1 MMHQDFIDLFSVGLK
16 PIPLIWDSESKTASS
31 HCIAH
36 SEITDINYT
45 DKTFGNFVKSLDGVN
60 GIAIKLFSPFG
71 CIDFDMK
78 NTDDKEVF
86 NKWLVAICAIDDE
99 ILSKVCIERTRNAGI
114 HVYIKYPKLT
124 SKMSL
129 AKTSEGD
136 EVIAIY
142 TGGTLSY
149 CDPTP
154 GYEMYH
160 NEWQDLQ
167 ELTDEQFDI
176 LTSNAIV
183 FNECKDIFYSGNE
196 GSSEP
201 VKVSYPIEYE
211 NIALQFD
218 SNVTDEYFDHM
229 LNEINL
235 YRVNDY
241 KYTKKDKFVAYL
253 RKGSVAKYSAKV
265 YFGAKRLLI
274 FSASMNN
281 FPNWSNRQNENDHNW
296 SLSPTKI
303 LYYKNDRDW
312 ISTIEEIKVIADSIG
327 LELVEHKPVTDQ
339 ELIPKDRLKFPYD
352 IFPDVVQN
360 YISSHNFQHEYL
372 AGFALAAFSTAIGNS
387 VSLLANEGYMVK
399 PILYMAVVA
408 PPGASKTPSL
418 KSMFKFI
425 NSVDSDSYKCFV
437 RERDDFKKQLSE
449 FKNQKKGGILKEPEP
464 PIMRQMVINDSTIE
478 MAVKILK
485 YNPMGCC
492 VVADELAGFL
502 KRMVRYEGDEKEKW
516 LEMWSGGNIKIQR
529 MAREEDIVED
539 VFCSIVGGIQ
549 PGVLDAL
556 STKEN
561 AHNGFYHRFLFV
573 YPKPM
578 DKPSWQ
584 VYQTPDHVKT
594 EMANLFHTIFHQRN
608 ERVVYRMSEGANDL
622 YAEWYNNKNT
632 KYNRS
637 STDDPKGII
646 AKYQDYCLRF
656 ALILQVMHDGG
667 TRFNMVESNNMER
680 AIRLTEYFFGN
691 MHKAMKVLAPE
702 TPVDKLS
709 GNHLEFYNA
718 LPPSFTSK
726 TAIEVAK
733 NYNIKGPN
741 CKMLLMRWSKPDA
754 YVLTKSGDKYE
765 ATYEKNF

>member
-1 MMHQDFIDLFSVGLK
+1 MEQSQLVDLLNLGLK
-16 PIPLIWDSESKTASS
+16 PIPMVWDDVSKTAAS

-36 SEITDINYT
+36 STVTNDNYDVT
-45 DKTFGNFVKSLDGVN
+45 NFNSFIYNLKEAN
-60 GIAIKLFSPFG
+60 GIGIKLFAPFG
-71 CIDFDMK
+71 CFDFDLK
-78 NTDDKEVF
+78 NTDDKQIF
-86 NKWLVAICAIDDE
+86 DKWLQAVSALDDE
-99 ILSKVCIERTRNAGI
+99 ILSKICIETTRNAGY
-114 HVYIKYPKLT
+114 HVYIKYAKLT
-124 SKMSL
+124 SKKSL
-129 AKTSEGD
+129 AKGIDGE
-136 EVIAIY
+136 EIIAIY

-154 GYEMYH
+154 GYNMYH
-160 NEWQDLQ
+160 NEWQDLE
-167 ELTDEQFDI
+167 ELTDDQYDV
-176 LTSNAIV
+176 LVSSAIV
-183 FNECKDIFYSGNE
+183 FNLHNDPFSDNK
-196 GSSEP
+196 EP
-201 VKVSYPIEYE
+201 IKVEYPIEYE
-211 NIALQFD
+211 NICLQFD
-218 SNVTDEYFDHM
+218 NNITDDVFNIL
-229 LNEINL
+229 LNDMGLFAIH
-235 YRVNDY
+235 DY
-241 KYTKKDKFVAYL
+241 KYGKKDKYAAYL
-253 RKGSVAKYSAKV
+253 RAGSKARYSAKA
-265 YFGAKRLLI
+265 YFGAKRVLLFTSSI
-274 FSASMNN
+274 KGY
-281 FPNWSNRQNENDHNW
+281 PCWSDRQHDKDHTWN
-296 SLSPTKI
+296 LSPTKI
-303 LYYKNDRDW
+303 LYYKNDKDW
-312 ISTIEEIKVIADSIG
+312 ISTIDEIKAIAESIG
-327 LELVEHKPVTDQ
+327 LDLVEHKPVTDQ
-339 ELIPKDRLKFPYD
+339 DLIPKDRLKFPYD
-352 IFPDVVQN
+352 IFPDAVQN

-372 AGFALAAFSTAIGNS
+372 AGFALSAFSTAIGNS
-387 VSLLANEGYMVK
+387 VSLMANEGYNIK

-425 NSVDSDSYKCFV
+425 NDVDSDTYKHYV
-437 RERDDFKKQLSE
+437 SERDKYKQDLAH
-449 FKNQKKGGILKEPEP
+449 FKNQKKGEGMKEPEAP
-464 PIMRQMVINDSTIE
+464 VMRQMVINDSTIE

-529 MAREEDIVED
+529 MAREEDVVENA
-539 VFCSIVGGIQ
+539 FCSIVGGIQ

-578 DKPSWQ
+578 DKPNWQ
-584 VYQTPDHVKT
+584 QYETPEHIKID
-594 EMANLFHTIFHQRN
+594 MANVFNSIFYYRN
-608 ERVVYRMSEGANDL
+608 EKSVYKLSPEANEL
-622 YAEWYNNKNT
+622 YAEWYNNKNV

-656 ALILQVMHDGG
+656 ALILQVIHDEGA
-667 TRFNMVESNNMER
+667 RLFIVESKNMER

-709 GNHLEFYNA
+709 GNHLDFYNA

-741 CKMLLMRWSKPDA
+741 CKMLLMRWSKQDA
-754 YVLTKSGDKYE
+754 FILTKSGDKYD
-765 ATYEKNF
+765 ATYDKNF